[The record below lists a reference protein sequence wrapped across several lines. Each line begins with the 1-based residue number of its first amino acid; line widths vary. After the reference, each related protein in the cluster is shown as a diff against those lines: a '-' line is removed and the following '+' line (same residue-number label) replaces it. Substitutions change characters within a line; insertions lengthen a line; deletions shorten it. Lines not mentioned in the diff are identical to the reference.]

1 MSCES
6 VISQGSEMADS
17 SKDASLL
24 AEIARLRQQ
33 QLEDLGD
40 ATYVGWT
47 HEERAT
53 HEQRANRIAE
63 LFRQIERHDDT
74 S

>member
-1 MSCES
+1 
-6 VISQGSEMADS
+6 MADS

-33 QLEDLGD
+33 QLEDVGD

-47 HEERAT
+47 QEESAT
-53 HEQRANRIAE
+53 HERRANRIAD
-63 LFRQIERHDDT
+63 LFRQIERHDGT